1 VVFFEQLV
9 RRPGAELASLEQHLG
24 IKLDRKVMEQLERPS
39 RTDRR
44 VNQVDMSVDAR
55 IGDWVRGLEPE
66 RKRVGL
72 EILAMFGLDHFYG
85 EEPLPL
91 RTTLPRTP
99 IGLPR

>member
-1 VVFFEQLV
+1 
-9 RRPGAELASLEQHLG
+9 LASLERHLG

-44 VNQVDMSVDAR
+44 VNRVDMSVDAR
-55 IGDWVRGLEPE
+55 IGDWVRRLEPP

-72 EILAMFGLDHFYG
+72 GILEMFGLDHLYG
-85 EEPLPL
+85 EGPLPL

-99 IGLPR
+99 MGLDR